1 MLLSTRS
8 KIEWLAA
15 WSFLFCLFI
24 PSLIYAQ
31 DFSLN
36 GTLRGYYF
44 NSTRDL
50 DEETDIF
57 GASFQPRA
65 TLKFAPYL
73 TLYSELRFI
82 AEKPWNGIYSSL
94 REGYGDI
101 YLNSLDFRI
110 GKQIIQWGRADGI
123 NPTDNLTP
131 WNYTLL
137 FSEDSQLRSGV
148 IALRSNYY
156 YKNTAFTG
164 IWIPFFEPNRFPL
177 PPNYQVTEVTPSE
190 TLENSQYAFK
200 IDSTG
205 GILDWSLSYFDGFDP
220 MPDLA
225 LSTTGIILRYP
236 RIRVIGGDFAATLGK
251 FGIRGEAAYFFTEDM
266 DGDNPEKKNPY
277 LFYVLGVDRTLWE
290 YLYLNLQFIQR
301 IVTNYKNPMDIQNP
315 YLRDVAV
322 RGAVINNQLDRI
334 TNAISLKI
342 AYKMFHETL
351 NLELSGIYNITR
363 RDYLIRPKVSYAFTD
378 HLSGI
383 IGADIYEGRVNTLFG
398 LLEDNTTFFAELKY
412 GF

>member
-1 MLLSTRS
+1 MLLFIRL
-8 KIEWLAA
+8 KIGWLAA
-15 WSFLFCLFI
+15 WFFLFCLFI
-24 PSLIYAQ
+24 PSLIHAQ

-44 NSTRDL
+44 SSTRDL

-65 TLKFAPYL
+65 TLKFAQYL
-73 TLYSELRFI
+73 TFYGELRFI
-82 AEKPWNGIYSSL
+82 AEKPWKGVYSSL

-101 YLNSLDFRI
+101 YLSSLDFRI
-110 GKQIIQWGRADGI
+110 GKQIIQWGRADSI

-137 FSEDSQLRSGV
+137 YTEDSQLRSGV
-148 IALRSNYY
+148 IALKANYY
-156 YKNTAFTG
+156 YKSITLTG
-164 IWIPFFEPNRFPL
+164 AWIPFFEPNRFPL
-177 PPNYQVTEVTPSE
+177 PPNYQITEATPSE

-200 IDSTG
+200 IDSIG
-205 GILDWSLSYFDGFDP
+205 GKLDWSLSYFDGFDP

-225 LSTTGIILRYP
+225 LSATGIILNYP
-236 RIRVIGGDFAATLGK
+236 RIRVIGGDFAAAIGK

-266 DGDNPEKKNPY
+266 DGNNPEKKNPY
-277 LFYVLGVDRTLWE
+277 LFYVLGVDRTFLE

-301 IVTNYKNPMDIQNP
+301 IVTNYKNPIDIQDP

-322 RGAVINNQLDRI
+322 KSAIINNQLDMV
-334 TNAISLKI
+334 TNAVSLKI
-342 AYKMFHETL
+342 GYKMFHEAL
-351 NLELSGIYNITR
+351 NLELSGIYNLTR
-363 RDYLIRPKVSYAFTD
+363 RDYLIRPKITYAFTD
-378 HLSGI
+378 HLFGI
-383 IGADIYEGRVNTLFG
+383 LGADIYQGKDDSLFG
-398 LLEDNTTFFAELKY
+398 WLEDNTTVFVELKY

>member
-1 MLLSTRS
+1 
-8 KIEWLAA
+8 
-15 WSFLFCLFI
+15 
-24 PSLIYAQ
+24 
-31 DFSLN
+31 
-36 GTLRGYYF
+36 
-44 NSTRDL
+44 
-50 DEETDIF
+50 
-57 GASFQPRA
+57 
-65 TLKFAPYL
+65 LKLTPYL

-82 AEKPWNGIYSSL
+82 AEKPWKGVYSSL

-110 GKQIIQWGRADGI
+110 GKQIIQWGRADSI

-137 FSEDSQLRSGV
+137 FSDDNELRSGV
-148 IALRSNYY
+148 LALKANYY
-156 YKNTAFTG
+156 YKSITLTG
-164 IWIPFFEPNRFPL
+164 AWIPLFESNRFPL
-177 PPNYQVTEVTPSE
+177 PPNYQVTEETPSE
-190 TLENSQYAFK
+190 TLGNSQYAFK

-220 MPDLA
+220 MPDLS
-225 LSTTGIILRYP
+225 LSTSGIILKYP

-266 DGDNPEKKNPY
+266 DGNNPEKKNPY

-301 IVTNYKNPMDIQNP
+301 IVVNYKNPMEIQNP

-342 AYKMFHETL
+342 GYKMFHETL

-383 IGADIYEGRVNTLFG
+383 VGADIYEGRENTLFG
-398 LLEDNTTFFAELKY
+398 LLEDNTTFFAEIKY

>member
-1 MLLSTRS
+1 LLLSVRL
-8 KIEWLAA
+8 KKGLLVA
-15 WSFLFCLFI
+15 WSFLFYLLAPGF
-24 PSLIYAQ
+24 IYAQ

-44 NSTRDL
+44 SSTRDL

-57 GASFQPRA
+57 GASFQPRG

-82 AEKPWNGIYSSL
+82 AEKPWKGVYSSL
-94 REGYGDI
+94 REVYGDI

-110 GKQIIQWGRADGI
+110 GKQIIQWGRADGT
-123 NPTDNLTP
+123 NPTDNITP

-156 YKNTAFTG
+156 YKNLTFTG

-177 PPNYQVTEVTPSE
+177 PPNYQVTEETPSQ
-190 TLENSQYAFK
+190 TLGNSQYAFK

-220 MPDLA
+220 MPDLS

-266 DGDNPEKKNPY
+266 DGNNPEKKNPY

-301 IVTNYKNPMDIQNP
+301 IVVNYKNPMEIQNP

-322 RGAVINNQLDRI
+322 RGAIINNQLDRI

-342 AYKMFHETL
+342 GYKMFHETL

-363 RDYLIRPKVSYAFTD
+363 RDYLIRPKVIYAFTD

-383 IGADIYEGRVNTLFG
+383 LGADIYEGKENTLFG
-398 LLEDNTTFFAELKY
+398 LLEDNTTFFAEIKY